1 MTLSARS
8 RYDAVVVGAGP
19 NGLAAAITLARA
31 GHSVVVFEAR
41 ATVGGGCRSEA
52 LTLPGFTHDVCSAI
66 HAYGVAS
73 PFMRSLPL
81 KQYGVKW
88 IHPPAP
94 LAHPLDDG
102 TAMVLERSIAETGAT
117 LGSDADAWRRLYAP
131 SARRWDGIGDGILG
145 PLRPLHQ
152 LRHPF
157 ASLAMA
163 FFGLFAIQ
171 SACGLAARMFTGERA
186 RAIFGGMTAHSML
199 PLEQPPSAA
208 AGLVLGT
215 FAHVF
220 GWPIAEGGSQTIV
233 DAMAAYLRAL
243 GGEIVTGVEVTALR
257 ELPTARAV
265 LCDVTPRQL
274 LAIAGDE
281 LPEGYRRA
289 LSRYRY
295 GPGVFKVDFALDG
308 PIPWEAPECARAG
321 TVHLGGTLP
330 EIAAAERSVWR
341 GIPPEHPYV
350 LLAQQSLFDTTRAPE
365 GKHTVW
371 AYCHVPHGSAVDM
384 TERIEAQIER
394 FAPGFRDHILA
405 RHTLSAP
412 QMEAY
417 NANYVG
423 GDINGGVQDL
433 WQLFTRPTLRPNPY
447 STPVKGVY
455 LCSSATPPGGG
466 VHGLCGYYAAQA
478 ALRREF
484 AHAGAAVPDDE
495 SR

>member
-41 ATVGGGCRSEA
+41 ATVGGGCRSQT

-66 HAYGVAS
+66 HAYGAAS

-102 TAMVLERSIAETGAT
+102 TAIVLERSIAETGAT

-131 SARRWDGIGDGILG
+131 LARRWDGIGDGILG

-171 SACGLAARMFTGERA
+171 SACGLAGRMFKGERA

-199 PLEQPPSAA
+199 PMEQPPSAA

-220 GWPIAEGGSQTIV
+220 GWPIAKGGSQTIV
-233 DAMAAYLRAL
+233 DA
-243 GGEIVTGVEVTALR
+243 
-257 ELPTARAV
+257 
-265 LCDVTPRQL
+265 
-274 LAIAGDE
+274 
-281 LPEGYRRA
+281 
-289 LSRYRY
+289 
-295 GPGVFKVDFALDG
+295 
-308 PIPWEAPECARAG
+308 
-321 TVHLGGTLP
+321 
-330 EIAAAERSVWR
+330 
-341 GIPPEHPYV
+341 
-350 LLAQQSLFDTTRAPE
+350 
-365 GKHTVW
+365 
-371 AYCHVPHGSAVDM
+371 
-384 TERIEAQIER
+384 
-394 FAPGFRDHILA
+394 
-405 RHTLSAP
+405 
-412 QMEAY
+412 
-417 NANYVG
+417 
-423 GDINGGVQDL
+423 
-433 WQLFTRPTLRPNPY
+433 
-447 STPVKGVY
+447 
-455 LCSSATPPGGG
+455 
-466 VHGLCGYYAAQA
+466 
-478 ALRREF
+478 
-484 AHAGAAVPDDE
+484 
-495 SR
+495 

>member
-1 MTLSARS
+1 
-8 RYDAVVVGAGP
+8 
-19 NGLAAAITLARA
+19 
-31 GHSVVVFEAR
+31 
-41 ATVGGGCRSEA
+41 
-52 LTLPGFTHDVCSAI
+52 
-66 HAYGVAS
+66 
-73 PFMRSLPL
+73 
-81 KQYGVKW
+81 
-88 IHPPAP
+88 
-94 LAHPLDDG
+94 
-102 TAMVLERSIAETGAT
+102 
-117 LGSDADAWRRLYAP
+117 

-208 AGLVLGT
+208 ARLVLGT

-233 DAMAAYLRAL
+233 DVMAAYLRAL

-295 GPGVFKVDFALDG
+295 GPGVFKADFALDG

-330 EIAAAERSVWR
+330 EIAAAERSVWQ
-341 GIPPEHPYV
+341 GVPPEHPYV
-350 LLAQQSLFDTTRAPE
+350 LLAQQSLF
-365 GKHTVW
+365 
-371 AYCHVPHGSAVDM
+371 
-384 TERIEAQIER
+384 
-394 FAPGFRDHILA
+394 
-405 RHTLSAP
+405 
-412 QMEAY
+412 
-417 NANYVG
+417 
-423 GDINGGVQDL
+423 
-433 WQLFTRPTLRPNPY
+433 
-447 STPVKGVY
+447 
-455 LCSSATPPGGG
+455 
-466 VHGLCGYYAAQA
+466 
-478 ALRREF
+478 
-484 AHAGAAVPDDE
+484 
-495 SR
+495 